1 MPNKTIFAEIFRK
14 TATDTEKKK
23 HKTYT
28 VLDVAGYIINTNL
41 DNGISMT
48 YRRLNLFL
56 YFAQIQSFIST
67 NHPIFNGSMYLKN
80 SMPCTPYGE
89 NHWKSFLPLSR
100 ITTYWDTSKGIL
112 QINKKPFCPHITM
125 YDRELLDDVIKTLNK
140 YSTKALTDIFK
151 SHNIYRKAL
160 AYYDH
165 EITWKMMCD
174 YIKQLPKISTNVEDN
189 DYIEKLPK

>member
-14 TATDTEKKK
+14 TTIDTEKKK

-67 NHPIFNGSMYLKN
+67 NRPIFNGSMYLKGD
-80 SMPCTPYGE
+80 MPCTQYGE

-112 QINKKPFCPHITM
+112 QISKKPFCPHITM

-151 SHNIYRKAL
+151 SHDTYRKAFVYY
-160 AYYDH
+160 YYDH
-165 EITWKMMCD
+165 EITWKMMR
-174 YIKQLPKISTNVEDN
+174 